1 MKKLEIIIPH
11 ERLEKANDVLEKF
24 GGGGMSF
31 YHVNGRGKTKW
42 KPVPVGRGVIMH
54 TPTYGSRTKIEVIVG
69 DKLSNDIINELI
81 KQLTRGSVSDGKI
94 FVYDVSQAYDIGSGQ
109 KNEDAI

>member
-1 MKKLEIIIPH
+1 MKKIEIIIPH
-11 ERLEKANDVLEKF
+11 ERLENANEVLEKF
-24 GGGGMSF
+24 GVGGMSF
-31 YHVNGRGKTKW
+31 YHINGRGKTKW

-54 TPTYGSRTKIEVIVG
+54 TPKYGGRTKIEVIVE
-69 DKLSNDIINELI
+69 DSLSNDIINELM

-109 KNEDAI
+109 KNEFAI

>member
-24 GGGGMSF
+24 SVGGMSF
-31 YHVNGRGKTKW
+31 YHINGRGKTKW

-54 TPTYGSRTKIEVIVG
+54 TPKYGSRTKIEVIVE
-69 DKLSNDIINELI
+69 DKLFNDIIIELL

-94 FVYDVSQAYDIGSGQ
+94 FVYDAYEVYDIGSG
-109 KNEDAI
+109 KKTELNI